1 LNTPLSPS
9 RHYEWR
15 SRLALLG
22 GLWLLLSCSSSL
34 AAQEAIH
41 NYTEANRLVGSLDLD
56 GTPDESIWQ
65 SAPRI
70 DNFTTLRP
78 VPGRPASQE
87 IDVRILY
94 DDIGLYVGAYL
105 YDTAPDSIL
114 MELTERDQLGNTDF
128 FGFVI
133 DAYQSGIN
141 GFTFITTPADVQF
154 DAKQEEGN
162 EDSTWDAVW
171 TSRSTL
177 QADGWST
184 EIFIPYSA
192 LRFPE
197 KTEQIWTINFVRM
210 IQRDREQ
217 SFWSEIDPQIDGF
230 LNQSGTLAGIRDI
243 KPPVRLQL
251 TPFVAMYGQKTTD
264 PTSADPLRYGR
275 SVNGGMDVKWGLN
288 DAFTLDMTLIPDF
301 GEARSDD
308 QILNLGPFEQRFDE
322 QRAFFT
328 EGTELFNKGGLFYS
342 RRVGGNPY
350 YAGAVADKLTP
361 EERLTDVPQR
371 MPLYN
376 ATKVSGR
383 TAGGTGIGVF
393 NAVERRVFARVV
405 NEETGTNREVLI
417 NPLTN
422 YNVMVADQ
430 NLPNNSSV
438 SLINTNVWR
447 EGAATDAN
455 ATALV
460 WDLHNKPN
468 VYAFSGSGKLS
479 QRISPEIT
487 ETGHAFDLN
496 LRKISG
502 KWQGRLGYGEESD
515 TYDINDLGLLF
526 NNNSRNVTGFLEF
539 NQFEPFW
546 NGRFLNGGSGLF
558 LRHERLYNPN
568 VHVATGG
575 ELWVY
580 AQTKQQWRI
589 NLWTGA
595 QLTDEYD
602 YFEPRV
608 KGRFWRS
615 AGRNNVGFFLRSD
628 DRKKLRVMGNANFSR
643 WRQAAARNRLNYFVD
658 TRYRFSDRLSLSLS
672 LERSIGRGDIGYV
685 NQQQRTV
692 VQPDQGVTTVTDVF
706 MGTRDR
712 QDTEVSLEGKYSFT
726 ANMTLNLRV
735 RHYWATVEY
744 DRFHLLGE
752 TDGLLYATAY
762 DQEHDIDY
770 DAFNVDL
777 IYRWRFAPG
786 SDIFFVYKSNLSL
799 ADSRP
804 TANYWN
810 NFRTLWEDNP
820 RQASLSLKVV
830 YWLDYASLVQ

>member
-1 LNTPLSPS
+1 MNTPHSPLGHGCRYWVHCVVFFFLFAGILS
-9 RHYEWR
+9 
-15 SRLALLG
+15 
-22 GLWLLLSCSSSL
+22 
-34 AAQEAIH
+34 AQESIH
-41 NYTEANRLVGSLDLD
+41 DYTEAVRLSGAINLD
-56 GTPDESIWQ
+56 GTPDEAVWQ

-70 DNFTTLRP
+70 EEFTTLRP
-78 VPGRPASQE
+78 VPGKPASQE
-87 IDVRILY
+87 IDVRMLY

-105 YDTAPDSIL
+105 YDTSPDSIL

-133 DAYQSGIN
+133 DAYRSGIN
-141 GFTFITTPADVQF
+141 GFTFITTPANVQF

-171 TSRSTL
+171 TSKSTL

-197 KTEQIWTINFVRM
+197 KSEQIWTINFVRM

-217 SFWSEIDPQIDGF
+217 SFWSEIDPKIDGF
-230 LNQSGTLAGIRDI
+230 LNQSGTVAGIRDI

-251 TPFVAMYGQKTTD
+251 TPFVAFYGVKTTD
-264 PTSADPLRYGR
+264 PSDRQNPEQYGS
-275 SVNGGMDVKWGLN
+275 SVNGGMDVKWGLS

-342 RRVGGNPY
+342 RRVGGNAY
-350 YAGAVADKLTP
+350 FAGEVVDRLAEGEELTG
-361 EERLTDVPQR
+361 VPRR

-383 TAGGTGIGVF
+383 TAKGTGIGIF
-393 NAVERRVFARVV
+393 NAVERRVYGQIV
-405 NEETGTNREVLI
+405 NEEAGTSQEVLI

-422 YNVMVADQ
+422 YNVAVVDQ

-438 SLINTNVWR
+438 SLINTYVWR

-468 VYAFSGSGKLS
+468 VYSFSGSAKLS
-479 QRISPEIT
+479 ERFTPELT
-487 ETGHAFDLN
+487 EMGHALNLN

-502 KWQGRLGYGEESD
+502 KWQGRVGYGEESD

-526 NNNSRNVTGFLEF
+526 NNNSRNVSAFLEY

-546 NGRFLNGGSGLF
+546 KDRFIRGGGGTF
-558 LRHERLYNPN
+558 FRHERLYNPN
-568 VHVATGG
+568 VHTVTQG
-575 ELWVY
+575 EIWIY
-580 AQTKQQWRI
+580 GQTKGFWNI
-589 NLWTGA
+589 NLWSSNEY
-595 QLTDEYD
+595 TDVHD

-608 KGRFWRS
+608 PGRYWRS
-615 AGRNNVGFFLRSD
+615 AGSNGVGGFIGTDS
-628 DRKKLRVMGNANFSR
+628 RKKLRFEGNFNLRWWRQEALRKANFYR
-643 WRQAAARNRLNYFVD
+643 AGA
-658 TRYRFSDRLSLSLS
+658 RYRFSDRLSLVAG
-672 LERSIGRGDIGYV
+672 LERSIGNGDIGYV
-685 NQQQRTV
+685 NQRQRDIEL
-692 VQPDQGVTTVTDVF
+692 PDETTTTVTDVF

-712 QDTEVSLEGKYSFT
+712 QDTEISLEGKYSFT

-735 RHYWATVEY
+735 RHYWATVQY
-744 DRFHLLGE
+744 DRFHLLGVE
-752 TDGLLYATAY
+752 DGLLYSTDYAE
-762 DQEHDIDY
+762 EHDIDY

-786 SDIFFVYKSNLSL
+786 SDIFLVYKSNISV
-799 ADSRP
+799 ADSQP
-804 TANYWN
+804 TTSYWN

-820 RQASLSLKVV
+820 RQSSVSLKVV
-830 YWLDYASLVQ
+830 YWLDYASFVH